1 MAGPAAPLV
10 VLSLI
15 ARAGVRAAI
24 KKYGRKAV
32 DEARKPDNKPFFNK
46 YNKRELKRE
55 IKKKEDRIKEIKKA
69 EKAGT
74 LKDFGGT
81 TNTRL
86 LNEFSKQMRDNYKTR
101 FGSID
106 FRSGGL
112 VKFTSNNL
120 KKK

>member
-1 MAGPAAPLV
+1 MAGPAIPLV
-10 VLSLI
+10 VLALI
-15 ARAGVRAAI
+15 AKAGLKAAI

-32 DEARKPDNKPFFNK
+32 DKARKPDNKPYLNK
-46 YNKRELKRE
+46 YNKKELKRE
-55 IKKKEDRIKEIKKA
+55 IKKQESRIKEIKKA
-69 EKAGT
+69 EEAGT

-86 LNEFSKQMRDNYKTR
+86 LNKFSKEMKDNYKAR